1 MKKKDKIPDP
11 TIARLPIYFRC
22 LTEMKNNNI
31 SVVSSDEIS
40 TMAGVKAS
48 QFRKDMSYFGEFGIQ
63 GLGYPVVHLMERI
76 STIMQLD
83 KTHEVALIGVGNL
96 GLALA
101 KYNGFSKWNF
111 RISYLYDN
119 NPDVIGTVV
128 NDIVIEDINNIP
140 EKLDVSVG
148 ILTVPREFAQEV
160 ADKLI
165 NSGVKLLLNFTATF
179 LNVPPDVIVRN
190 VDLTHEL
197 AILTYHLESGEAGK

>member
-1 MKKKDKIPDP
+1 MKKKDKIPGP
-11 TIARLPIYFRC
+11 TISRLPIYFRC

-31 SVVSSDEIS
+31 SVVSSDELA

-76 STIMQLD
+76 TTIMQLD
-83 KTHEVALIGVGNL
+83 KVHKVALAGIGNL

-111 RISYLYDN
+111 QIHYLYDSD
-119 NPDVIGTVV
+119 PGIIGTVI
-128 NDIVIEDINNIP
+128 NDIVVDDIDKIP
-140 EKLDVSVG
+140 EKLDVSIG
-148 ILTVPREFAQEV
+148 ILTVPREFAQEA

-179 LNVPPDVIVRN
+179 LNVPSDVVVRN

-197 AILTYHLESGEAGK
+197 AILTYHLESKQAE